1 MRKRTRM
8 TRERSAKEVVSQE
21 TLVAEQLMELAKGIM
36 AEDDDDGK
44 VEEPKLK
51 ELKMSIRTNL
61 TKFNKPA
68 LLKKKL
74 QNVLDDVSSGTVKQM
89 TVQDLFETMQK
100 ITSL

>member
-1 MRKRTRM
+1 MRKRM
-8 TRERSAKEVVSQE
+8 TKRIAEEKVSQE
-21 TLVAEQLMELAKGIM
+21 TIVAEKLVKMAKVLMSQDE
-36 AEDDDDGK
+36 EEGK
-44 VEEPKLK
+44 SEEPKLK

-68 LLKKKL
+68 LLKKRL

-89 TVQDLFETMQK
+89 TVQDLFETMLK